1 VLPDAW
7 PAAAPVAAALVI
19 GLGVIALGWIRRR
32 RAAQG
37 RELAMP
43 LEPAARLSLEQHSA
57 IYRRMPAELRA
68 ELEPAMRGFLA
79 RVEFIGCGGLAI
91 TTPMRLVVALHAA
104 LLTRRIG
111 IGAFGRLYSVLI
123 YPDEFV
129 VEQRIEDED
138 TGLVTEGSEVLS
150 GQTIDTDRVII
161 SWRDVLE
168 AEEADG
174 PYNVIAHELA
184 HYLDH
189 AWGGALSSPESES
202 DWHDTLA
209 AEHQALIDAVDRGEE
224 TLIDP
229 YGAEDSAEFFCVAT
243 ETLLEAPRELEQR
256 HPQLY
261 AQLSRFYGLDPAR
274 WVDPSPGGAPAHP
287 R

>member
-1 VLPDAW
+1 MPPEFW
-7 PAAAPVAAALVI
+7 STAAPVIAGLVA
-19 GLGVIALGWIRRR
+19 GLGVVALRWLRRR
-32 RAAQG
+32 RVAQH
-37 RELAMP
+37 RELATP
-43 LEPAARLSLEQHSA
+43 LEPSDRLSLAQHSA
-57 IYRRMPAELRA
+57 LYRRLPPDLQE
-68 ELEPAMRGFLA
+68 ELEPAMRGFLG

-91 TTPMRLVVALHAA
+91 ALPMRLVVALHAA
-104 LLTRRIG
+104 LLTRRVG

-129 VEQRIEDED
+129 VQQRIEDEE

-168 AEEADG
+168 AEQADG

-189 AWGGALSSPESES
+189 AWGGALSSPESQS

-209 AEHQALIDAVDRGEE
+209 MEHQALTCAVERGEE

-229 YGAEDSAEFFCVAT
+229 YGAEDSAEFFSVAT
-243 ETLLEAPRELEQR
+243 ETLLEAPRELEQH

-274 WVDPSPGGAPAHP
+274 WPDPAPAAAPAHL

>member
-1 VLPDAW
+1 MPPDAW
-7 PAAAPVAAALVI
+7 PAAAPVVAGLVL
-19 GLGVIALGWIRRR
+19 GLGVLALRWARRR
-32 RAAQG
+32 RLAEG
-37 RELAMP
+37 RERATP
-43 LEPAARLSLEQHSA
+43 LEPSARQSLAQHSA
-57 IYRRMPAELRA
+57 LYRRMPAELRA
-68 ELEPAMRGFLA
+68 ELEPAIRGFLG
-79 RVEFIGCGGLAI
+79 RVEFIGCGGL
-91 TTPMRLVVALHAA
+91 TVTPPMRLVVAMHAA

-138 TGLVTEGSEVLS
+138 TGLVTEGTEVLS

-161 SWRDVLE
+161 SWRDVME
-168 AEEADG
+168 AEDAEG

-189 AWGGALSSPESES
+189 AWGGALSSPESQS

-209 AEHQALIDAVDRGEE
+209 TEHQALIDAVERGEE

-243 ETLLEAPRELEQR
+243 ETLLEAPHELLQH

-274 WVDPSPGGAPAHP
+274 WPDPSPAAVPARP
-287 R
+287 Q

>member
-1 VLPDAW
+1 MATSL
-7 PAAAPVAAALVI
+7 AAAAAIAAAL
-19 GLGVIALGWIRRR
+19 IALWWLRRR
-32 RAAQG
+32 RAA
-37 RELAMP
+37 RASALAEP
-43 LEPAARLSLEQHSA
+43 LEAATRDALTAHSSL
-57 IYRRMPAELRA
+57 YRRVPAELRL
-68 ELEPAMRGFLA
+68 ELEPAMRSFLD
-79 RVEFIGCGGLAI
+79 RVEFIGCGGLEI
-91 TTPMRLVVALHAA
+91 TEPMRLIVALHAA

-111 IGAFGRLYSVLI
+111 IGAFGRLYSVLV

-150 GQTIDTDRVII
+150 GQTIHTDRVII

-168 AEEADG
+168 AEDADG

-189 AWGGALSSPESES
+189 AWGGALSSPESKS
-202 DWHDTLA
+202 DWHDTLT
-209 AEHQALIDAVDRGEE
+209 AEHEALTDAVDRGEE

-256 HPQLY
+256 HPRLY

-274 WVDPSPGGAPAHP
+274 WPDPSPAAAPDLP

>member
-1 VLPDAW
+1 M
-7 PAAAPVAAALVI
+7 AAGLLALWW
-19 GLGVIALGWIRRR
+19 LHRR
-32 RAAQG
+32 RAA
-37 RELAMP
+37 RTEALAEP
-43 LEPAARLSLEQHSA
+43 LDAATRDGLTAQSSL
-57 IYRRMPAELRA
+57 YRRMPTELRL
-68 ELEPAMRGFLA
+68 ELEPSMRSFLD
-79 RVEFIGCGGLAI
+79 RVEFIGCGGLEV
-91 TTPMRLVVALHAA
+91 TEPMRWIVALHAA

-150 GQTIDTDRVII
+150 GQTIHTDRVLV

-168 AEEADG
+168 AEDADG

-189 AWGGALSSPESES
+189 AWGGALSSPESQS

-209 AEHQALIDAVDRGEE
+209 AEHQALTDAVDRGED

-274 WVDPSPGGAPAHP
+274 WPDPAPAAAP
-287 R
+287 ARPQ

>member
-1 VLPDAW
+1 MSASL
-7 PAAAPVAAALVI
+7 AAAAAIAA
-19 GLGVIALGWIRRR
+19 GLIALGWLRRR
-32 RAAQG
+32 RTARTQALAEPLDVAT
-37 RELAMP
+37 RAELTTHS
-43 LEPAARLSLEQHSA
+43 SL
-57 IYRRMPAELRA
+57 YRRMPAELRL
-68 ELEPAMRGFLA
+68 ELEPSMRAFLD
-79 RVEFIGCGGLAI
+79 RVEFIGCGGLDI
-91 TTPMRLVVALHAA
+91 TGPMRLIVALHAA

-138 TGLVTEGSEVLS
+138 TGLVTEGREVLS
-150 GQTIDTDRVII
+150 GQTIHTDRVII

-168 AEEADG
+168 AEDADG

-189 AWGGALSSPESES
+189 AWGGALSSPESQS

-209 AEHQALIDAVDRGEE
+209 REHDALAEAVDRGED

-256 HPQLY
+256 HPALY

-274 WVDPSPGGAPAHP
+274 WVDPSPAGAPDP
-287 R
+287 RR

>member
-1 VLPDAW
+1 
-7 PAAAPVAAALVI
+7 
-19 GLGVIALGWIRRR
+19 
-32 RAAQG
+32 
-37 RELAMP
+37 
-43 LEPAARLSLEQHSA
+43 
-57 IYRRMPAELRA
+57 MPADLRA
-68 ELEPAMRGFLA
+68 ELEPAMRNFLA
-79 RVEFIGCGGLAI
+79 RVAFVGCGGLEVSE
-91 TTPMRLVVALHAA
+91 PMRLTVALHAA

-138 TGLVTEGSEVLS
+138 TGLVTEGQEVLS

-161 SWRDVLE
+161 SWRDVME
-168 AEEADG
+168 AEDADG

-189 AWGGALSSPESES
+189 AWGGALSSPGSQS

-243 ETLLEAPRELEQR
+243 ETLLEAPHELLQH

-274 WVDPSPGGAPAHP
+274 WPDPAPATAP
-287 R
+287 GPLR

>member
-1 VLPDAW
+1 VGLGM
-7 PAAAPVAAALVI
+7 I
-19 GLGVIALGWIRRR
+19 GLGWVRRR
-32 RAAQG
+32 RIAQG
-37 RELAMP
+37 RELATP
-43 LEPAARLSLEQHSA
+43 LEPAARLSLQQHSA
-57 IYRRMPAELRA
+57 LYRRMPAELRA
-68 ELEPAMRGFLA
+68 ELEPAMRGFLG
-79 RVEFIGCGGLAI
+79 RVEIVGCGGLVIEA
-91 TTPMRLVVALHAA
+91 PMSLVVALHAA

-138 TGLVTEGSEVLS
+138 TGLVTEGREVLS
-150 GQTIDTDRVII
+150 GQTIDTNRVII

-168 AEEADG
+168 AEDAEG

-189 AWGGALSSPESES
+189 AWGGALSSPESQS

-274 WVDPSPGGAPAHP
+274 WQDPAPAAAPAH
-287 R
+287 RR